1 MPKLSE
7 YAKQLL
13 ALPNEQR
20 PSGRSSLPK
29 RTGSVLA
36 GKKQTGW
43 ERSITASCFDANK
56 NRWAGLFAKPLNKWT
71 PQS

>member
-1 MPKLSE
+1 VTKLTE

-13 ALPNEQR
+13 SLPNDQR

-36 GKKQTGW
+36 GKNQTNW
-43 ERSITASCFDANK
+43 ELAITKSCFDGNR
-56 NRWAGLFAKPLNKWT
+56 NRWAKLFAKPLNKWK
-71 PQS
+71 PIP